1 MADASTTS
9 YSMIVFSLYIMIVAV
24 SADVFKSMFKQPL
37 SKTPLGGVT
46 RENGRNIIDG
56 RPDIVFVKTTGLD
69 SGSAYEDKLVK
80 IRQAR
85 EIVDFS
91 LIVIKIGCYLHY
103 YGTHS
108 FIVSHCGF
116 GLW

>member
-1 MADASTTS
+1 
-9 YSMIVFSLYIMIVAV
+9 MIVAV

-37 SKTPLGGVT
+37 SKTPSGGVT
-46 RENGRNIIDG
+46 REHGCNIIDG

-69 SGSAYEDKLVK
+69 SGSAYEDKLAK

-103 YGTHS
+103 L
-108 FIVSHCGF
+108 F
-116 GLW
+116 

>member
-1 MADASTTS
+1 
-9 YSMIVFSLYIMIVAV
+9 MIVAV

-37 SKTPLGGVT
+37 SKTPSGGVT
-46 RENGRNIIDG
+46 REYGRNNIDG
-56 RPDIVFVKTTGLD
+56 RPDIVLVKTTGLD
-69 SGSAYEDKLVK
+69 SGSAYEDKLAK

-103 YGTHS
+103 YVTHS